1 MIEHNGRVAKAVST
15 DAALRAIRA
24 IRDSPESYDLKRDLA
39 PFLRH
44 KSNHVAAATASTAE
58 RLEAGALA
66 PDLVGAFLELMKDP
80 AKRDPGCVAMIAIAK
95 ALVTMGDPAGKVYFA
110 GLHHVQME
118 GSFGPPVDVAAPL
131 RGLCAQGLARMG
143 HPDALVECVAL
154 LADKEVPARVGAIRA
169 VADSGDNAGVLLLR
183 LKALLGDK
191 EDEVIGECFAALL
204 RLAPA
209 PSLEFVAHFLRSAS
223 EEIRERAALALGES
237 RIAAAFPV
245 LREAW
250 AQTAQAERKRTLLL
264 SIAMLRLDEAVE
276 FLLVRVS
283 EDREQAAGEA
293 LAALGLYGRDE
304 SVRKRIEE
312 IVGKRSPALKA
323 VFDREFRR

>member
-1 MIEHNGRVAKAVST
+1 MPKAPTT
-15 DAALRAIRA
+15 DAALGAIRA
-24 IRDSPESYDLKRDLA
+24 IRDAPESYDLKRELA
-39 PFLRH
+39 SFLRH
-44 KSNHVAAATASTAE
+44 KSNHVVSAAAGTAE
-58 RLEAGALA
+58 RLEAVALA
-66 PDLVGAFLELMKDP
+66 QDLVDAFQELMKDP
-80 AKRDPGCVAMIAIAK
+80 AKRDPGCQALIAIAK
-95 ALVTMGDPAGKVYFA
+95 ALISMDDPSAKVYFA

-118 GSFGPPVDVAAPL
+118 GSFGPPIDAAAPL

-143 HPDALVECVAL
+143 HADALLECVNL

-169 VADSGDNAGVLLLR
+169 IADSGDIAGALLLR

-191 EDEVIGECFAALL
+191 EDEVIGECFAGLL

-209 PSLEFVAHFLRSAS
+209 PSLDFVAGFLKSAP

-237 RIAAAFPV
+237 HLAAAFPV

-250 AQTAQAERKRTLLL
+250 AETAQAVGRRTLLL

-276 FLLVRVS
+276 FLLTRVA
-283 EDREQAAGEA
+283 EDREAAAADA

-312 IVGKRSPALKA
+312 IVGKRESPGLKA
-323 VFDREFRR
+323 VFDRELSR